1 MRLSKRTEYG
11 LRAMVQLARQ
21 DPRVFVQARDL
32 AQPEGMP
39 NKFLE
44 SILLSLRRG
53 EFLESKVGSGG
64 GYRLARRPRE
74 ILVGDL
80 IRRLEERLEEKEPA
94 ATADLSAGE
103 IAVRII
109 NEKLT
114 EATDTALVEMTL
126 EQLIEQIARTAGSL
140 QQSMYYI

>member
-1 MRLSKRTEYG
+1 G
-11 LRAMVQLARQ
+11 LRAIVQLAQ
-21 DPRVFVQARDL
+21 LWPRGYVQSRDL
-32 AQPEGMP
+32 AAQEDLP

-64 GYRLARRPRE
+64 GYRLARPPRE

-94 ATADLSAGE
+94 ATSDLSAGE

-114 EATDTALVEMTL
+114 EATDTAL
-126 EQLIEQIARTAGSL
+126 
-140 QQSMYYI
+140 

>member
-11 LRAMVQLARQ
+11 LRAIVQLARQ
-21 DPRVFVQARDL
+21 DPRVYVQSRDL
-32 AQPEGMP
+32 SKPEGLP

-64 GYRLARRPRE
+64 GYRLARSPRE

-109 NEKLT
+109 NQKLT
-114 EATDTALVEMTL
+114 EATDDALAEMTL
-126 EQLIEQIARTAGSL
+126 EQLIEQIARKTGNL